1 MTIPGAGYLQ
11 GLLLV
16 CLYLYGFTLNGY
28 SQVFEN
34 DAGQREKL
42 FIYKVKQIDEFF
54 ERFNNDTVSFIRRL
68 YKMRGV
74 KFRIERP
81 ALIKSLFNYETHSWP
96 NGVIDSFVKK
106 AMMVQMPSAANYYG
120 DDWFAEV
127 ICRFNYNNSEIEI
140 PVILR
145 TDTDRYKQSKWM
157 ITGVR
162 QLLFKSAPG
171 LPAKMRS
178 GTPVTFLSP
187 VSHGNDFAALEKTFD
202 DKQNLSA
209 YFDQSFFQKNNT
221 TGFYNAV
228 LKNQIKFL
236 SVKEIRYHFLQVSN
250 YIFSVQHFERNS
262 LNAGWLIN
270 TLTTASAADKNFFRK
285 ELLGAQ

>member
-1 MTIPGAGYLQ
+1 MNIHNSAYLR
-11 GLLLV
+11 LLLTGL
-16 CLYLYGFTLNGY
+16 CLLGITVQIH

-34 DAGQREKL
+34 DAGHREKL

-54 ERFNNDTVSFIRRL
+54 ERFNDDTASFIRRL
-68 YKMRGV
+68 YQTRGV
-74 KFRIERP
+74 TFKIDRP
-81 ALIKSLFNYETHSWP
+81 ALIKSLFNYETRSWP
-96 NGVIDSFVKK
+96 NGAIDSFTKK
-106 AMMVQMPSAANYYG
+106 AMGTSTVTYCG

-127 ICRFNYNNSEIEI
+127 VCQFEYNNSTVEI

-145 TDTDRYKQSKWM
+145 TDTDPYKRSKWM

-162 QLLFKSAPG
+162 QTLFRSAV
-171 LPAKMRS
+171 A
-178 GTPVTFLSP
+178 SP
-187 VSHGNDFAALEKTFD
+187 VYTKTGGPLKFISPASHGNDFIELIKVFG

-209 YFDQSFFQKNNT
+209 YFDQSFFQKNNA

-228 LKNQIKFL
+228 LKNQLKFL
-236 SVKEIRYHFLQVSN
+236 SVKEIRYHFLQVNN
-250 YIFSVQHFERNS
+250 YIFTVQYFERNS

-270 TLTTASAADKNFFRK
+270 SLITASAADKQRFRK

>member
-1 MTIPGAGYLQ
+1 MHYASYLRFFLLIGICMYGITT
-11 GLLLV
+11 GLH
-16 CLYLYGFTLNGY
+16 

-54 ERFNNDTVSFIRRL
+54 ERFNNDTGSFIRRL
-68 YKMRGV
+68 YKARGV
-74 KFRIERP
+74 KFKIDRP
-81 ALIKSLFNYETHSWP
+81 TLIKSLFNYETQSWP
-96 NGVIDSFVKK
+96 NGAIDSFVKK
-106 AMMVQMPSAANYYG
+106 AMQVQMPSAGNYYG

-127 ICRFNYNNSEIEI
+127 VCRFSYNNNVIEI

-145 TDTDRYKQSKWM
+145 TDTDRYKRSKWI
-157 ITGVR
+157 ITGVK
-162 QLLFKSAPG
+162 QMLFRSATA
-171 LPAKMRS
+171 LPAKNR
-178 GTPVTFLSP
+178 TTVPLKFISP

-221 TGFYNAV
+221 TGFYNAI

-236 SVKEIRYHFLQVSN
+236 SVKEIRYHFLQVNN
-250 YIFSVQHFERNS
+250 YIFTVQHFERNS

-270 TLTTASAADKNFFRK
+270 TLTTASAADKQHFRK